1 MDAAAAR
8 YARYLGVP
16 AERRGGEAWFTLRS
30 GRLALV
36 DQAALAARLPG
47 STAPALPFPAALAV
61 EVDDLSRTAAVLDDN
76 QVAYRRAGGQLTVAA
91 RDAGGAAVIFCANAE
106 AAFAGAPE
114 EP

>member
-1 MDAAAAR
+1 
-8 YARYLGVP
+8 
-16 AERRGGEAWFTLRS
+16 
-30 GRLALV
+30 
-36 DQAALAARLPG
+36 ALAARLPG
-47 STAPALPFPAALAV
+47 SAAPALPFPAALAV